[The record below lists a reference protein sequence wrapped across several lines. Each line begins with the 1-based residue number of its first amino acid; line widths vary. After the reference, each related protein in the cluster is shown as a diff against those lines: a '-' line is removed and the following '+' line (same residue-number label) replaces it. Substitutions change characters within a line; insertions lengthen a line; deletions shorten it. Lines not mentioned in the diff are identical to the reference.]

1 MSDYPIL
8 HDLARRFDHTLLRPE
23 AGEADI
29 RRLCD
34 EARRY
39 SFFGVCINP
48 LWVRLAVECLDS
60 TDIKVVSVSG
70 FPLGGS
76 RTDIK
81 VAEACSAV
89 EDGAL
94 EIDMVAP
101 IGLMRDDRF
110 ADVEA
115 DIRKVR
121 RNLPNPVTLKVIL
134 EVGLLTHRQIRNGV
148 EAVINAGA
156 QFVKTG
162 TGFFGPCTTEQVVQL
177 VDLSAGR
184 TQVKAAGGIKTLGQ
198 CRALLEAGASRIGS
212 SGSVAI
218 IKERTGLV

>member
-1 MSDYPIL
+1 MSEYPIP
-8 HDLARRFDHTLLRPE
+8 HGLARRIDHTLLRPE

-48 LWVRLAVECLDS
+48 LWVRLAVECLEN
-60 TDIKVVSVSG
+60 TDIKVISVAG
-70 FPLGGS
+70 FPLGAS

-110 ADVEA
+110 AEVEA

-121 RNLPNPVTLKVIL
+121 RNLPNMVTLKVIL
-134 EVGLLTHRQIRNGV
+134 EVGLLTPGQIRNGV
-148 EAVINAGA
+148 SAVVNAGA

-162 TGFFGPCTTEQVVQL
+162 TGFFGVCTTEQVVL
-177 VDLSAGR
+177 LFGLSSGR
-184 TQVKAAGGIKTLGQ
+184 IQVKAAGGIKTLDQ
-198 CRALLEAGASRIGS
+198 CHALLEAGASRIGS

-218 IKERTGLV
+218 MQEPAGLV

>member
-1 MSDYPIL
+1 MP
-8 HDLARRFDHTLLRPE
+8 HDLARRIDHTLLRPE
-23 AGEADI
+23 AGSADI
-29 RRLCD
+29 RLLCD

-48 LWVRLAVECLDS
+48 LWVRLAVQCLEN
-60 TDIKVVSVSG
+60 TDIKVVSVAG
-70 FPLGGS
+70 FPLGAS

-110 ADVEA
+110 AEVEA

-121 RNLPNPVTLKVIL
+121 RNLPDMVTLKVIL
-134 EVGLLTHRQIRNGV
+134 EVGLFTPGQIRNGV
-148 EAVINAGA
+148 EAVVNAGA

-162 TGFFGPCTTEQVVQL
+162 TGFFGACTTGQVVL
-177 VDLSAGR
+177 LFGLSSGR
-184 TQVKAAGGIKTLGQ
+184 IQIKAAGGIKTLDQ

-218 IKERTGLV
+218 MQESAGFV

>member
-1 MSDYPIL
+1 MPDSSVL
-8 HDLARRFDHTLLRPE
+8 HDLARRIDHTLLRPE
-23 AGEADI
+23 AGSADI

-39 SFFGVCINP
+39 SFFGVCVNP
-48 LWVRLAVECLDS
+48 IWVRLAVECLED
-60 TDIKVVSVSG
+60 TDIKVVSVAG
-70 FPLGGS
+70 FPLGAS
-76 RTDIK
+76 RTDVK

-89 EDGAL
+89 DDGAK
-94 EIDMVAP
+94 EIDMVGP

-110 ADVEA
+110 AEVEA

-121 RNLPNPVTLKVIL
+121 RNLPDSVTLKVIL
-134 EVGLLTHRQIRNGV
+134 EVGLLTTAQIGNGV
-148 EAVINAGA
+148 EAVVNAGA

-162 TGFFGPCTTEQVVQL
+162 TGFVGPCTTEQVVQL
-177 VDLSAGR
+177 FDLSAGR

-218 IKERTGLV
+218 IQELAGLV